1 MRIRT
6 IKPEFWSSPD
16 MADLPFFDRLL
27 FIGLWSIADDWG
39 RLQADPRYIR
49 GELFS
54 LDTPV
59 DRDGVQE
66 PNSDPAK
73 LPAGSAQ
80 YSAGSASISDGLER
94 LRRGG
99 QITIYR
105 VGNSRRYCQVVNFVE
120 YQKIDKRSKERIP
133 SPTRDD
139 VVLLDAWGCPLDSDP
154 AKLPAG
160 SASFRALE
168 REREKER
175 EKEPTSSLRSSVGG
189 QRGGADSEHPLV
201 PAPVDD
207 AAAVA
212 SAAPPTGNQ
221 LEVRGGG
228 TPTRGGHRYTDEF
241 EKFWK
246 TYPRKVGKA
255 EAAKAFTK
263 LLKGGQ
269 VDADQLTAAAQAHA
283 QAWQQSGTS
292 QEFIPHA
299 STWLNKGRWSDEP
312 EVLNRTGDGRPI
324 AGLSDDQW
332 QQAWERAQILDADD
346 DTQSSSPGWP

>member
-59 DRDGVQE
+59 GRDGVQE
-66 PNSDPAK
+66 PNPDPAK

-154 AKLPAG
+154 AQYSAG

-168 REREKER
+168 REREKEK

-189 QRGGADSEHPLV
+189 PGGGADSEQPLV
-201 PAPVDD
+201 PAQVDD

-212 SAAPPTGNQ
+212 PAAPPARRDDTKPAKGSRLPDSWTPSRTEANLRAEDKTGGGPGWLTDQ
-221 LEVRGGG
+221 LERFRDYW
-228 TPTRGGHRYTDEF
+228 T
-241 EKFWK
+241 
-246 TYPRKVGKA
+246 
-255 EAAKAFTK
+255 
-263 LLKGGQ
+263 
-269 VDADQLTAAAQAHA
+269 AQAGTKGVKRDWDATWRNWIRRSATDFQPPQQQMKSRHQQETDA
-283 QAWQQSGTS
+283 WYARTQARIEANDGKNPLLELIEGT
-292 QEFIPHA
+292 
-299 STWLNKGRWSDEP
+299 
-312 EVLNRTGDGRPI
+312 
-324 AGLSDDQW
+324 
-332 QQAWERAQILDADD
+332 
-346 DTQSSSPGWP
+346 

>member
-59 DRDGVQE
+59 GRDGVQE
-66 PNSDPAK
+66 PNPDPAK

-154 AKLPAG
+154 AQYSAG

-168 REREKER
+168 REREKE
-175 EKEPTSSLRSSVGG
+175 KEPTSSLRSSVGG
-189 QRGGADSEHPLV
+189 PGGGADSEQPLV
-201 PAPVDD
+201 PAQVDD

-212 SAAPPTGNQ
+212 PAAPPARRDDTKPAKGSRLPDSWTPSRTEANLRAEDKTGGGPGWLTDQ
-221 LEVRGGG
+221 LERF
-228 TPTRGGHRYTDEF
+228 RDY
-241 EKFWK
+241 W
-246 TYPRKVGKA
+246 
-255 EAAKAFTK
+255 
-263 LLKGGQ
+263 
-269 VDADQLTAAAQAHA
+269 AAQAGTKGVKRDWDATWRNWIRRSATDFQPPQQQMKSRHQQETDA
-283 QAWQQSGTS
+283 WYARTQARIEANDGKNPLLELIEGT
-292 QEFIPHA
+292 
-299 STWLNKGRWSDEP
+299 
-312 EVLNRTGDGRPI
+312 
-324 AGLSDDQW
+324 
-332 QQAWERAQILDADD
+332 
-346 DTQSSSPGWP
+346 

>member
-59 DRDGVQE
+59 GRDGVQE
-66 PNSDPAK
+66 PNPDPAK

-99 QITIYR
+99 QITIYQ

-139 VVLLDAWGCPLDSDP
+139 VVLLDAWGRPLDSDP
-154 AKLPAG
+154 AQYSAG

-168 REREKER
+168 RERER

-189 QRGGADSEHPLV
+189 PGGGADSEHPLV

-212 SAAPPTGNQ
+212 PAAPPARRDDTKPAKGSRLPDSWTPSRTEANLRAEDKTGGGPSWLTDQ
-221 LEVRGGG
+221 LERFRDYW
-228 TPTRGGHRYTDEF
+228 T
-241 EKFWK
+241 
-246 TYPRKVGKA
+246 
-255 EAAKAFTK
+255 
-263 LLKGGQ
+263 
-269 VDADQLTAAAQAHA
+269 AQAGTKGVKRDWDATWRNWIRRSATDFQPPQQQMKSRHQQETDA
-283 QAWQQSGTS
+283 WYARTQARIEANDGKNPLLELIEGT
-292 QEFIPHA
+292 
-299 STWLNKGRWSDEP
+299 
-312 EVLNRTGDGRPI
+312 
-324 AGLSDDQW
+324 
-332 QQAWERAQILDADD
+332 
-346 DTQSSSPGWP
+346 

>member
-66 PNSDPAK
+66 PNPDPAK

-154 AKLPAG
+154 AQYSAG

-189 QRGGADSEHPLV
+189 PGGGTDSEHPLV
-201 PAPVDD
+201 PAPADD

-212 SAAPPTGNQ
+212 PAAPPARRDDTKPAKGSRLPDSWTPSRTEANLRAEDKTGGGPGWLTDQ
-221 LEVRGGG
+221 LERFRDYW
-228 TPTRGGHRYTDEF
+228 T
-241 EKFWK
+241 
-246 TYPRKVGKA
+246 
-255 EAAKAFTK
+255 
-263 LLKGGQ
+263 
-269 VDADQLTAAAQAHA
+269 AQAGTKGVKRDWDATWRNWIRRSATDFQPPQQQMKSRHQQETDA
-283 QAWQQSGTS
+283 WYARTQARIEANDGKNPLLELIEGT
-292 QEFIPHA
+292 
-299 STWLNKGRWSDEP
+299 
-312 EVLNRTGDGRPI
+312 
-324 AGLSDDQW
+324 
-332 QQAWERAQILDADD
+332 
-346 DTQSSSPGWP
+346 

>member
-59 DRDGVQE
+59 GRDGVQE
-66 PNSDPAK
+66 PNPDPAK

-154 AKLPAG
+154 AQYSAG

-168 REREKER
+168 RERER
-175 EKEPTSSLRSSVGG
+175 NL
-189 QRGGADSEHPLV
+189 
-201 PAPVDD
+201 
-207 AAAVA
+207 
-212 SAAPPTGNQ
+212 PPHF
-221 LEVRGGG
+221 VR
-228 TPTRGGHRYTDEF
+228 R
-241 EKFWK
+241 
-246 TYPRKVGKA
+246 
-255 EAAKAFTK
+255 
-263 LLKGGQ
+263 
-269 VDADQLTAAAQAHA
+269 
-283 QAWQQSGTS
+283 
-292 QEFIPHA
+292 
-299 STWLNKGRWSDEP
+299 
-312 EVLNRTGDGRPI
+312 
-324 AGLSDDQW
+324 
-332 QQAWERAQILDADD
+332 
-346 DTQSSSPGWP
+346 